1 MARLQRG
8 LRPNQEVKATMNDEN
23 GTRRNVTGLEW
34 ILKQGAPE
42 LHSSLT
48 NLSKQLEEVRS
59 FLVRSIPPEVTQAI
73 RDFAI
78 WSQNN
83 EKLRDIMEQ
92 TGWLPYP
99 GVESYLSDVGQDM
112 NLAAQRYEKF
122 VDEQWPSIRVDME
135 ARLAQSDTD
144 EETKATFR
152 EALQAHESGLYRS
165 VCRCLLPEMERA
177 LRVKV
182 GILDRSFKFKE
193 SLESVVDQGEFHHL
207 FGDNPYGLSL
217 FPELQDF
224 LFKSVANEKQRTDM
238 ESHLNRHIAVHGLS
252 PYNTKQRSF
261 NALVLALYLFLL
273 LSHEEEPEE
282 SAVTAQ

>member
-8 LRPNQEVKATMNDEN
+8 SRPDQEVKATMRDEN
-23 GTRRNVTGLEW
+23 GTRRHVTVLES
-34 ILKQGAPE
+34 ILQQGTPE
-42 LHSSLT
+42 LYSSLT
-48 NLSKQLEEVRS
+48 NGVNQLEEGWS
-59 FLVRSIPPEVTQAI
+59 SLVRSIPSEVFQAI
-73 RDFAI
+73 GNLAMWF
-78 WSQNN
+78 QNN
-83 EKLRDIMEQ
+83 EKLRDIMEK

-112 NLAAQRYEKF
+112 NLAAQRYEEF

-135 ARLAQSDTD
+135 AKLAQSDTD
-144 EETKATFR
+144 GETKATFR
-152 EALQAHESGLYRS
+152 EALQAHEYGLYRS

-182 GILDRSFKFKE
+182 SILDRSFKFTE

-224 LFKSVANEKQRTDM
+224 LFKSVENEKQQADM

-273 LSHEEEPEE
+273 LSHEEDTTV
-282 SAVTAQ
+282 AAQ